1 VKGVVRLPIRGL
13 ILLIEGYRRF
23 ISPMKGPTC
32 RFVPTCSTYAQQAL
46 DTHGLMRGSWL
57 ATRRICRCHP
67 WGGHGFDPV
76 PLKNAECGV
85 RSAECA
91 QADGRKG

>member
-13 ILLIEGYRRF
+13 ILLIEGYLRF

-32 RFVPTCSTYAQQAL
+32 RFVPTCSAYAQEAL
-46 DTHGLMRGSWL
+46 DTHGLLRGGWL

-85 RSAECA
+85 RSAECG